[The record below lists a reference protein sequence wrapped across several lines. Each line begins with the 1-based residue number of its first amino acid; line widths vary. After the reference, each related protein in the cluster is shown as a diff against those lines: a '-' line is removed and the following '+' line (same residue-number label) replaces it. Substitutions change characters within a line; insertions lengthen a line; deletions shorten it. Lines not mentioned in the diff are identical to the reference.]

1 MIRSLT
7 ISLLLAIILCSVSEA
22 SDSTEP
28 HHARELQAP
37 GLALLFHLSDKV
49 YAGSAPEGDAGFE
62 SLRKLGIKTIITV
75 DGTKPDIERAHKFG
89 FRYVHLPHGYD
100 GISTNTELRL
110 IKAAETV
117 PGPIYVHCH
126 HGKHRGP
133 TAAAV
138 ICMATEGW
146 STADGLAWLKEAGT
160 STNYGGLFETVEKFN
175 PFGPETLSQVSTNFP
190 EVTEPGRLIDTMVD
204 VDSRWDEL
212 TAFRKNGFKPSPG
225 HPDFQPS
232 DEAALLFENFREAQR
247 LPEAKERGND
257 FLQRLHDAETKAQTV
272 HDLLTASAKTSES
285 ISAAD
290 QEKLARAFDSMGSAC
305 AACHKNFRNPS
316 RY

>member
-1 MIRSLT
+1 MS
-7 ISLLLAIILCSVSEA
+7 
-22 SDSTEP
+22 
-28 HHARELQAP
+28 
-37 GLALLFHLSDKV
+37 LLFHLSDRV
-49 YAGSAPEGDAGFE
+49 YAGAAPEGDAGFE

-75 DGTKPDIERAHKFG
+75 DGTKPDLERAHKFG

-160 STNYGGLFETVEKFN
+160 STNYSGLFETVEKFHS
-175 PFGPETLSQVSTNFP
+175 FGAEALSHVSTNFP

-212 TAFRKNGFKPSPG
+212 TAFRKNGFKPSAK
-225 HPDFQPS
+225 HPDFQPT
-232 DEAALLFENFREAQR
+232 DEAALLFEDFREAQR
-247 LPEAKERGND
+247 LPEAKERGSD
-257 FLQRLHDAETKAQTV
+257 FLHRLHDAEIKAQAV
-272 HDLLTASAKTSES
+272 HDLLAIPVKNSENGASAT
-285 ISAAD
+285 D
-290 QEKLARAFDSMGSAC
+290 QEKLARAFENMSSAC
-305 AACHKNFRNPS
+305 AACHKSFRNPS
-316 RY
+316 LY